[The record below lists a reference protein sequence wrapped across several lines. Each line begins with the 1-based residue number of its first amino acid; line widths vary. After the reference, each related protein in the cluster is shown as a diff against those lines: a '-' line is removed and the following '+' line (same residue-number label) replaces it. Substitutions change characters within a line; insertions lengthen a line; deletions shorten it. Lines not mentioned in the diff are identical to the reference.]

1 MKPKQSE
8 DEKLFRIDGYSYRC
22 ISNFAGGGPGV
33 PARLDPST
41 SLKAGSRGARASN
54 V

>member
-8 DEKLFRIDGYSYRC
+8 DEKLFRINGYSYR
-22 ISNFAGGGPGV
+22 FVGGEPGV
-33 PARLDPST
+33 RARRDGLD
-41 SLKAGSRGARASN
+41 GRGVRLSI